1 MMAGKSFVF
10 RFDDVEVRER
20 EFTFIK
26 AGKVLTV
33 EPKAFR
39 TLLFLLHNPQKLISK
54 EELLNAVWNDAA
66 VTENSLTRCIS
77 LLRSRLG
84 DDIRQ
89 PRYIATVATVGY
101 RFVCKVEVSED
112 DAENEEGAGQPA
124 AFGRNADVEANTNRG
139 IAGAAADPQ
148 GLIGNGDAG
157 KANSGA
163 QKNERRGRMPSW
175 LLPGAAILAGLAAAV
190 WYLHHPL
197 APLKVAGY
205 RQITH
210 DGRPKILAGTDGSRL
225 YFNQTSPLSTAQVA
239 ISGGE
244 NAEIQVALPSPALVD
259 VSQDGSS
266 FLVASPFTGNT
277 PTVPIWN
284 VRILG
289 GSGRHLVDART
300 AGFSHDG
307 SSVAFST
314 PQGDIDLIRSDGTG
328 AHKLTTVGDDIC
340 SIAFG
345 WLQCRMAWSPDGRA
359 IRFTRGST
367 SHGNTL
373 LWEVSSTGSGLHQ
386 VLPGSNPSSGQCCGR
401 WTSDGK
407 FFVFLSGTDIWALD
421 ERRGL
426 LRRPPAEPVQLTVG
440 PILWGNPIP
449 SKDGSRIFAEGT
461 IPHGELSRFDAK
473 SKRFQPFLGGN
484 SIQGVVFS
492 PDGQFV
498 AYVTFPEGILWRAN
512 RDGSNP
518 VQLSDPPIKAFLP
531 RWLSDGSQI
540 IFYDFSSATAYIVSS
555 QGGSPRKLLPEGV
568 EGPHLGFVS
577 PHGHQI
583 VFSSNAAH
591 PEIPIRILDLDSHQV
606 TTVPGSTGLF
616 APRWSPDGR
625 YLEATSTEDREHLK
639 IFDFKTEQ
647 WSELP
652 QKGTVDSPEWSHD
665 SQFIYFLRRRGDPGV
680 FRISMRGGEP
690 EKIADLKDFQIG
702 GWFRSW
708 MGLDSTDAPLMLRD
722 ISSDDIY
729 ALTLDQK

>member
-20 EFTFIK
+20 EFTLIK

-39 TLLFLLHNPQKLISK
+39 ALLFLLHNPQRLITK
-54 EELLNAVWNDAA
+54 EDLLNAVWDDAA
-66 VTENSLTRCIS
+66 VTEGSLTRCIS

-101 RFVCKVEVSED
+101 RFVCRVEVSED
-112 DAENEEGAGQPA
+112 DPGTLVAADQPA
-124 AFGRNADVEANTNRG
+124 DFGGNDDVEAHTNRG
-139 IAGAAADPQ
+139 IAEAAAAPRA
-148 GLIGNGDAG
+148 LIGNGAAG
-157 KANSGA
+157 KATRGA
-163 QKNERRGRMPSW
+163 QKNESRGRMPSW
-175 LLPGAAILAGLAAAV
+175 LLPGATVLAGLAAAL

-197 APLKVAGY
+197 APLKVTGY

-210 DGRPKILAGTDGSRL
+210 DGHQKTLVGTDGSRL
-225 YFNQTSPLSTAQVA
+225 YFDQTSPLSTAQVA

-244 NAEIQVALPSPALVD
+244 NAQIPIALPSPALLD
-259 VSQDGSS
+259 VSPDGSS
-266 FLVASPFTGNT
+266 FLVASPFTGST

-284 VRILG
+284 VPILG

-307 SSVAFST
+307 SSVVFFT
-314 PQGDIDLIRSDGTG
+314 PQGDIDLMRSDGTR
-328 AHKLTTVGDDIC
+328 AHKLATVGDNIC
-340 SIAFG
+340 SIG
-345 WLQCRMAWSPDGRA
+345 WGYLGCGMAWSPDGRA
-359 IRFTRGST
+359 IRFTSYDG
-367 SHGNTL
+367 L
-373 LWEVSSTGSGLHQ
+373 LWEISSTGSGLHQ
-386 VLPGSNPSSGQCCGR
+386 VLPGWHPSSGQCCGR
-401 WTSDGK
+401 WTPDGK
-407 FFVFLSGTDIWALD
+407 FFLFSSGTDIWALD

-440 PILWGNPIP
+440 PIFWGNPIP
-449 SKDGSRIFAEGT
+449 SRDGSSIFAEGT

-473 SKRFQPFLGGN
+473 SKRFQPFLGGI
-484 SIQGVVFS
+484 SVEGVVFS

-518 VQLSDPPIKAFLP
+518 VQLSDPPIRAFLP
-531 RWLSDGSQI
+531 RWLPDGSQI
-540 IFYDFSSATAYIVSS
+540 VFYDNSSETDYMVSS
-555 QGGSPRKLLPEGV
+555 QGGSPRKLLPEGIG
-568 EGPHLGFVS
+568 GPHLSFLS

-583 VFSSNAAH
+583 VFSSTASFSK
-591 PEIPIRILDLDSHQV
+591 IPIRILDLDSHQV
-606 TTVPGSTGLF
+606 TTVPGSAGLF

-625 YLEATSTEDREHLK
+625 YLNAASTDDREHLK
-639 IFDFKTEQ
+639 IFDFKTQQ

-652 QKGTVDSPEWSHD
+652 QKGTVDSPEWSRD
-665 SQFIYFLRRRGDPGV
+665 SQFIYFLRRRGQRDPGV
-680 FRISMRGGEP
+680 FRISIRGGEP

-702 GWFRSW
+702 GWGW
-708 MGLDSTDAPLMLRD
+708 MGLDPTDAPLMLRD

-729 ALTLDQK
+729 ALTLEQK

>member
-1 MMAGKSFVF
+1 MMASKSFVF

-20 EFTFIK
+20 EFTLIK

-39 TLLFLLHNPQKLISK
+39 ALLFLLHNPQRLITK
-54 EELLNAVWNDAA
+54 EELLNAVWDDAA
-66 VTENSLTRCIS
+66 VTEGSLTRCIS

-101 RFVCKVEVSED
+101 RFVCKLEVSED
-112 DAENEEGAGQPA
+112 HPGHPEAAGEPA
-124 AFGRNADVEANTNRG
+124 GLGGNDEVEVPTNSG
-139 IAGAAADPQ
+139 IAEAAADPQ
-148 GLIGNGDAG
+148 ALIGNGAAG
-157 KANSGA
+157 RAKSGR
-163 QKNERRGRMPSW
+163 QKSERGGRMPSW
-175 LLPGAAILAGLAAAV
+175 LLPGAAVLAGLAAAV

-197 APLKVAGY
+197 APLKVTGY
-205 RQITH
+205 SQITH
-210 DGRPKILAGTDGSRL
+210 DGNQKILVGTDGSRL
-225 YFNQTSPLSTAQVA
+225 YFNQISPLSTAQVA

-244 NAEIQVALPSPALVD
+244 NAPIPVALPNPALVD
-259 VSQDGSS
+259 VSPDGSS
-266 FLVASPFTGNT
+266 FLVASNFAGNT

-289 GSGRHLVDART
+289 GSGRYLVDART

-307 SSVAFST
+307 SSVVFST
-314 PQGDIDLIRSDGTG
+314 PEGNINLMRSDGTG
-328 AHKLTTVGDDIC
+328 AHKLASVGDTC
-340 SIAFG
+340 SIGFG

-359 IRFTRGST
+359 IRFTGGSL
-367 SHGNTL
+367 SHRDTL
-373 LWEVSSTGSGLHQ
+373 LWEISPTGSGLHQ

-401 WTSDGK
+401 WTADGK
-407 FFVFLSGTDIWALD
+407 FFLFLSGTDIWALD

-426 LRRPPAEPVQLTVG
+426 LRRPPAEPVQLTAG

-473 SKRFQPFLGGN
+473 SKRFQPFLGGI
-484 SIQGVVFS
+484 SVQGVVFS
-492 PDGQFV
+492 PDGRFV
-498 AYVTFPEGILWRAN
+498 AYVTFPDETLWTAN

-518 VQLSDPPIKAFLP
+518 VQLSDPPIRAFLP
-531 RWLSDGSQI
+531 RWLPDGSQI
-540 IFYDFSSATAYIVSS
+540 VFYDDSSATDYIVSS
-555 QGGSPRKLLPEGV
+555 PGGSPRKLLPEGI
-568 EGPHLGFVS
+568 GGRRLPFLS

-583 VFSSNAAH
+583 VFSSSAAY
-591 PEIPIRILDLDSHQV
+591 PKIPIRILDLDSHQV
-606 TTVPGSTGLF
+606 TTVPGSAGLF

-625 YLEATSTEDREHLK
+625 YLNAVSTDDREHLK
-639 IFDFKTEQ
+639 IFDFKTQQ

-652 QKGTVDSPEWSHD
+652 QKGIVDSPEWSRD

-680 FRISMRGGEP
+680 FRISIRGGEP

-702 GWFRSW
+702 GWYRSW
-708 MGLDSTDAPLMLRD
+708 MGLDPTDAPLMLRD